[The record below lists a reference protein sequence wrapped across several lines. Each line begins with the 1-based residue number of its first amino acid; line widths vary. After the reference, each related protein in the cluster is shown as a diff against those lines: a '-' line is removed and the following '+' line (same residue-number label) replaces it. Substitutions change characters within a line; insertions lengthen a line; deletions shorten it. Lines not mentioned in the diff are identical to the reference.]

1 MENNKDKNNN
11 FDFNSNDED
20 ILLKREIYFDLDID
34 HNNGE
39 NENIDNINNVDNIEN
54 TDKENIE
61 ITNQKNKKKFV
72 FIGLIFLL
80 TATLVSFIFI
90 TSKSSNKNESNVT
103 LEFTIKE
110 NGNERKRTA
119 SEMREFYTPEGEE
132 FIKAIYPDSKDS
144 DLALLNIGK
153 SIDNELSDIKFLKAN
168 NESVNLQS
176 LKGKRIILDFALT
189 TCPSCQ
195 EELSYMSTRETNEN
209 EVILHIFPRNTT
221 EDIKNIFKELSIK
234 FNSEHI
240 VSSTGMNGLTFE
252 DFNITHVPTKL
263 FINEDGIITYVTT
276 ESILDEEL
284 YNLHHERAFGD
295 TVKVLDFLKK

>member
-1 MENNKDKNNN
+1 MKNNRNENNN
-11 FDFNSNDED
+11 FDLNSNEED
-20 ILLKREIYFDLDID
+20 VLLKREIYFDLDID
-34 HNNGE
+34 HNNDK
-39 NENIDNINNVDNIEN
+39 NESINNINN
-54 TDKENIE
+54 TDEENIE
-61 ITNQKNKKKFV
+61 ITTQKSKKKFI
-72 FIGLIFLL
+72 FISLIILL
-80 TATLVSFIFI
+80 ITILISFIFI
-90 TSKSSNKNESNVT
+90 TSNSNNKAENNT
-103 LEFTIKE
+103 ILEFTVEE
-110 NGNERKRTA
+110 NGSERKRTS

-153 SIDNELSDIKFLKAN
+153 SIDKELSDVKFLKAN
-168 NESVNLQS
+168 NESVSLQN
-176 LKGKRIILDFALT
+176 LKGKKIILDFALA

-195 EELSYMSTRETNEN
+195 EELSYMSTREANED

-252 DFNITHVPTKL
+252 DFSITHVPTK
-263 FINEDGIITYVTT
+263 FYINEDGILTYVTT

-284 YNLHHERAFGD
+284 YNLHYERAFGNS
-295 TVKVLDFLKK
+295 TKVLDFLKNK